1 MMKINMVI
9 EDFWRN
15 LLREYES
22 EENCFW
28 ESPNRYEYISKDSAI
43 DFMDNL
49 AIENKI
55 SSFGFDESFG
65 NLKFSDI
72 VTSFEVLL

>member
-28 ESPNRYEYISKDSAI
+28 DSSNRYEYISKDSAI

-49 AIENKI
+49 AIENNK
-55 SSFGFDESFG
+55 
-65 NLKFSDI
+65 LW
-72 VTSFEVLL
+72 

>member
-1 MMKINMVI
+1 MKINMVI

-28 ESPNRYEYISKDSAI
+28 DSSNLYEYISKDSAI

-49 AIENKI
+49 AIENNI
-55 SSFGFDESFG
+55 SSFGFDESFEK
-65 NLKFSDI
+65 LKILF
-72 VTSFEVLL
+72 